1 MQASRERGVA
11 HVHARVDDGDDL
23 ASAGLGDLVGLHHDL
38 GGQDVAVLRGAHG
51 CHGVALGVGGT
62 AGVGRGVGGTAEV
75 GRGVGGTAEVGR
87 GVGGTAE
94 VGRGV
99 GTAGAL
105 RVGGSVIAIVA
116 DLGLVIEEGALDTAH
131 AADRIHRADGG
142 AQREAR
148 KGVGILTRYLGR
160 GIRIG
165 RSHGRVNRG
174 QGGGG
179 VGAILEL
186 DDHIHD
192 GRNVF
197 FGRGRGILV
206 EKGLAV
212 GGGQRVVDVAHGELG
227 SRFARRSL
235 VSARLC
241 GLCSVGVRA
250 GLVEERPRHGQ
261 GRR

>member
-62 AGVGRGVGGTAEV
+62 AGVGRGVG
-75 GRGVGGTAEVGR
+75 
-87 GVGGTAE
+87 
-94 VGRGV
+94 
-99 GTAGAL
+99 TAGAL

-131 AADRIHRADGG
+131 AANRIHRADGG
-142 AQREAR
+142 TQREAR
-148 KGVGILTRYLGR
+148 KGVGVFARYHGG
-160 GIRIG
+160 GIRVG
-165 RSHGRVNRG
+165 RCHGRVDRG
-174 QGGGG
+174 EGGGC
-179 VGAILEL
+179 VGAVLEL

-192 GRNVF
+192 GRRVF
-197 FGRGRGILV
+197 FGRGRVPLV
-206 EKGLAV
+206 EKGLTV

-227 SRFARRSL
+227 SGFARRCL
-235 VSARLC
+235 VGSRLC

-261 GRR
+261 GRG